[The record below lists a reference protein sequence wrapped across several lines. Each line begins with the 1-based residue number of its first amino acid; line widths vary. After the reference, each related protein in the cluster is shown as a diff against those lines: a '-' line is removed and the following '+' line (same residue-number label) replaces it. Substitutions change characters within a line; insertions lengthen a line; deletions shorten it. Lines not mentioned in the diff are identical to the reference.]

1 MAASAE
7 NANIVQKLI
16 EQGHDVNAKDE
27 KGNTALFYAS
37 TKEIVKILLDEGT
50 SSEVEHEYLY
60 SPIHYAATIGN
71 KKLFTF
77 YLKKMWMLILK
88 MERDVYLYIMRL
100 ILNSTK

>member
-1 MAASAE
+1 MAAEDNVRAPDPEIYDTLIEVEDNRTPLSIAASAG
-7 NANIVQKLI
+7 NANIVQELI

-37 TKEIVKILLDEGT
+37 TKEIAKILLDKGA

-71 KKLFTF
+71 KELFT
-77 YLKKMWMLILK
+77 
-88 MERDVYLYIMRL
+88 
-100 ILNSTK
+100 